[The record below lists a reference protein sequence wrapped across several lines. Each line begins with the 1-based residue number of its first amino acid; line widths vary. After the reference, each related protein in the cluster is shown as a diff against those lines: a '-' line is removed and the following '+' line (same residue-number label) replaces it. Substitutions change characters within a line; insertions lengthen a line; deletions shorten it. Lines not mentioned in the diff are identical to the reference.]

1 MLVKDIMV
9 RDVRIVSPFASI
21 REAMRIMREHKVKS
35 LVVDKRGPHD
45 AYGIITFSNIL
56 KTIVAEEGDID
67 LLNVYYVCTKPAVTL
82 SLELDIKHVARMMV
96 NMGIRLVLVTTQNEL
111 VGIISMTDIVAAIL
125 AIADADP
132 A

>member
-1 MLVKDIMV
+1 
-9 RDVRIVSPFASI
+9 
-21 REAMRIMREHKVKS
+21 MREHQVKS

-45 AYGIITFSNIL
+45 AYGIITFGNIL

-67 LLNVYYVCTKPAVTL
+67 LLNVYDVCTKPAVTL
-82 SLELDIKHVARMMV
+82 SLELDIKHAARMMV
-96 NMGIRLVLVTTQNEL
+96 NMGIRRVLVTTQNEL